1 MIQLPKKIPIFPL
14 RGVIFFPETYLPLNI
29 FEERY
34 LKMTNDIL
42 KNDKFLGMVQSKEIN
57 GEIYQVG
64 CLGRIEDHSK
74 TPDGRILINLRGVTR
89 FKIVKETENKEPYRE
104 FLVNYGI
111 FKEDLNLK
119 KIKIENE
126 DLKGAIEKSKNLF
139 KKQGIEINWNE
150 FSKLSDY
157 KQVYTLAMISPIS
170 VEEKQKLL
178 EIADLYEM
186 TNVLNDITNF
196 NLYEITDQNKIL
208 Q

>member
-14 RGVIFFPETYLPLNI
+14 RGVIFFPETNLPLNI

-150 FSKLSDY
+150 FLKLSDY

>member
-14 RGVIFFPETYLPLNI
+14 RGVIFFPETNLPLNI

-34 LKMTNDIL
+34 LKMTNDII

-104 FLVNYGI
+104 FLVNYDI

>member
-14 RGVIFFPETYLPLNI
+14 RGVIFFPETNLPLNI

-34 LKMTNDIL
+34 LKMINDIL

-104 FLVNYGI
+104 FLVNYDI

-186 TNVLNDITNF
+186 TNVINDITNF

>member
-14 RGVIFFPETYLPLNI
+14 RGVIFFPETNLPLNI

-34 LKMTNDIL
+34 LKMTNDII

-104 FLVNYGI
+104 FLVNYDI

-119 KIKIENE
+119 KIKIENK

>member
-1 MIQLPKKIPIFPL
+1 MI
-14 RGVIFFPETYLPLNI
+14 
-29 FEERY
+29 
-34 LKMTNDIL
+34 NDIL

-104 FLVNYGI
+104 FLVNYDI
-111 FKEDLNLK
+111 FKDDLNLK

>member
-14 RGVIFFPETYLPLNI
+14 RGVIFFPETNLPLNI

-104 FLVNYGI
+104 FLVNYDI
-111 FKEDLNLK
+111 FKDDLNLK

>member
-1 MIQLPKKIPIFPL
+1 MNDFPKKIPIFPL
-14 RGVIFFPETYLPLNI
+14 RGVIFFPETNLPLNI

-104 FLVNYGI
+104 FLVNYDI

>member
-14 RGVIFFPETYLPLNI
+14 RGVIFFPETNLPLNI

-157 KQVYTLAMISPIS
+157 KQVYTLAKISPIS

>member
-14 RGVIFFPETYLPLNI
+14 RGVIFFPETNLPLNI

-34 LKMTNDIL
+34 LKMINDIL

>member
-14 RGVIFFPETYLPLNI
+14 RGVIFFPETNLPLNI

>member
-1 MIQLPKKIPIFPL
+1 MIRLPKKIPIFPL
-14 RGVIFFPETYLPLNI
+14 RGVIFFPETNLPLNI

-34 LKMTNDIL
+34 LKMINDIL

-104 FLVNYGI
+104 FLVNYDI

>member
-14 RGVIFFPETYLPLNI
+14 RGVIFFPETNLPLNI

-34 LKMTNDIL
+34 LKMINDIL

-104 FLVNYGI
+104 FLVNYDI

>member
-14 RGVIFFPETYLPLNI
+14 RGVIFFPETNLPLNI

-104 FLVNYGI
+104 FLVNYDI

-139 KKQGIEINWNE
+139 KKQGIPINWNE
-150 FSKLSDY
+150 FSGVK
-157 KQVYTLAMISPIS
+157 
-170 VEEKQKLL
+170 
-178 EIADLYEM
+178 
-186 TNVLNDITNF
+186 
-196 NLYEITDQNKIL
+196 
-208 Q
+208 

>member
-14 RGVIFFPETYLPLNI
+14 RGVIFFPETNLPLNI

-104 FLVNYGI
+104 F
-111 FKEDLNLK
+111 
-119 KIKIENE
+119 
-126 DLKGAIEKSKNLF
+126 
-139 KKQGIEINWNE
+139 
-150 FSKLSDY
+150 
-157 KQVYTLAMISPIS
+157 
-170 VEEKQKLL
+170 
-178 EIADLYEM
+178 
-186 TNVLNDITNF
+186 
-196 NLYEITDQNKIL
+196 
-208 Q
+208 

>member
-14 RGVIFFPETYLPLNI
+14 RGVIFFPETNLPLNI

-74 TPDGRILINLRGVTR
+74 TSDGRILINLRGVTR

-104 FLVNYGI
+104 FLVNYDI

-119 KIKIENE
+119 KIKIENK
-126 DLKGAIEKSKNLF
+126 DLKGAIEKSKNFF